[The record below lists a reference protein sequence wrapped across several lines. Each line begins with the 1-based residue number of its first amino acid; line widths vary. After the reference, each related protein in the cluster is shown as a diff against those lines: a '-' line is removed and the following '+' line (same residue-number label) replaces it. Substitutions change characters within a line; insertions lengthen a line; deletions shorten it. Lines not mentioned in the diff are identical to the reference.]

1 MKNTT
6 ILFTIAM
13 LLAACAGQADLPT
26 VTTDEVTAITYNSAT
41 VNATVTDDGGAP
53 VEARG
58 VCYSQSGFKT
68 ETSIG
73 ACHNGNPSFLRRHY
87 IQIKVWHA

>member
-6 ILFTIAM
+6 ILFAIAV
-13 LLAACAGQADLPT
+13 LLSSCATQVELPT
-26 VTTDEVTAITYNSAT
+26 VRTDDVTDITYNSAT
-41 VNATVTDDGGAP
+41 VNATVTYDGGAP